1 LGENM
6 SCLPDSGFQAEATSP
21 KGIGSKPCLLCHPDP
36 SRVFYEDDL
45 VLALWEDGSGSEG
58 HALISPRRHIAS
70 WCQASP
76 QERHALVDATVALEA
91 MLFARHG
98 SKGYDLGLNSGRV
111 EGSAAFHLH
120 LHVIPR
126 SPARDPRPPGP
137 EAGNPPHRR
146 PLVRGGRD
154 PFAPHLLAAMEA
166 SCGLD
171 IAVAFLLPNGLRR
184 IGRALEAFLG
194 RGGRLRLLTGD
205 YMDVTDPEALE
216 TLLRMR
222 SRHDFQARVYE
233 TAGNGTFH
241 PKCYL
246 FHHADGTGTA
256 FVGSSNLSGAAL
268 GNGLEWNYRVHS
280 GRDAAGVEEVRLAFE
295 HLFNSPRTLDLDPHW
310 IAAYRSRRRPSLS
323 LEAGHPLDDLPPAT
337 AERVAEPEGT
347 ESGPRVFTPH
357 AIQQEAL
364 DALARTREEGN
375 RAGLVVLA
383 TGLGKTWLAAF
394 DSMDFRRVL
403 FVAHREEILSQAMQT
418 FARLR
423 PGASLGLYTGQEKSV
438 HADLV
443 FASIQTMGRTEHLAG
458 LDRRTFDY
466 IVVDEFHHAEAPT
479 YRRLLDHFTPQFL
492 LGLTA
497 TPERSDGG
505 NLLALC
511 SENLVYRCDLPEGVA
526 RGLLCPFIYFG
537 IPDEVEYQNIPWR
550 SNRFDEA
557 ALTEAVAT
565 RSRARNAL
573 DQLLANG
580 GQRALAFCVSVRHA
594 DFMRDFFNEHGV
606 AAAAVHSGPTSDHRS
621 EALAALG
628 RGELRVVCAVDM
640 FNEGVDLPVIDTVL
654 MLRPTESRILWL
666 QQLGRGLR
674 KAVEKTHL
682 AVIDYI
688 GNHRTFLRKAEIL
701 FSLQSGRATL
711 AHALRLLEEGRAGE
725 LGLPPGCAVN
735 YDLRSIEI
743 LKALMP
749 REVDSLPQF
758 YLDFKEHHGGRPRA
772 LEAMHEGHRP
782 GRAGHRFW
790 CEFIHQSGDLP
801 GGDLLLDSALGDFLR
816 HLERT
821 PMSRSYKMV
830 LLEAMLEEGR
840 FPGQM
845 SLEDLALAFARVAGR
860 SARLREDLSV
870 DFTRPEQVQSLLKR
884 MPIKAWTTQQ
894 HGRYFTFSE
903 GILRSNL
910 DVPPALRPSFL
921 ELVREIVEWRMAQYL
936 ERRLEA

>member
-1 LGENM
+1 MGEKK
-6 SCLPDSGFQAEATSP
+6 SHLPEGGTQAEHTSQE
-21 KGIGSKPCLLCHPDP
+21 GLGSTSCLLCNPDP

-45 VLALWEDGSGSEG
+45 VLALWEDGSDCAGR
-58 HALISPRRHIAS
+58 ALISPRRHIS
-70 WCQASP
+70 NWFQASP
-76 QERHALVDATVALEA
+76 QERHALVEATVALEA
-91 MLFARHG
+91 MLFASHG

-111 EGSAAFHLH
+111 EGTAAFHLH

-126 SPARDPRPPGP
+126 NVACEPRPPLP
-137 EAGNPPHRR
+137 EARTPPHRR
-146 PLVRGGRD
+146 PLVRGGGD
-154 PFAPHLLAAMEA
+154 PFAPHLLAALEA

-184 IGRALEAFLG
+184 IGGALEAFLG

-233 TAGNGTFH
+233 TARNGTFH

-246 FHHADGTGTA
+246 FHHADGSGTA

-268 GNGLEWNYRVHS
+268 GSGLEWNYRVHS

-295 HLFNSPRTLDLDPHW
+295 QLFNSPRTLDLDPQW
-310 IAAYRSRRRPSLS
+310 IADYRSRRRPSLS
-323 LEAGHPLDDLPPAT
+323 LEPGHPLDELAPGI
-337 AERVAEPEGT
+337 AERVAEPEET
-347 ESGPRVFTPH
+347 ESWPRVFTPH
-357 AIQQEAL
+357 PIQQEAL

-394 DSMDFRRVL
+394 DSMGFQRVL
-403 FVAHREEILSQAMQT
+403 FVAHREEILNQAMQV

-423 PGASLGLYTGQEKSV
+423 PEASLGLFSGQDKSA

-458 LDRRTFDY
+458 MDRQAFDY

-526 RGLLCPFIYFG
+526 RGLLCPFVYYG

-550 SNRFDEA
+550 SNRFEEV

-573 DQLLANG
+573 EQMLAHG

-594 DFMRDFFNEHGV
+594 DFMRDFFLEHGM
-606 AAAAVHSGPTSDHRS
+606 AAASVHSGPTSDDRS
-621 EALAALG
+621 ESLAALE
-628 RGELRVVCAVDM
+628 RGELRVVCAVDI

-701 FSLQSGRATL
+701 FSLQSDGRTL

-743 LKALMP
+743 LKALLP

-758 YLDFKEHHGGRPRA
+758 YSDFKERHGVRPRA
-772 LEAMHEGHRP
+772 VEAMHEGHRP
-782 GRAGHRFW
+782 GKAGHRFW

-801 GGDLLLDSALGDFLR
+801 GGDLLLGSPLGDFLR

-845 SLEDLALAFARVAGR
+845 PLEDLARAFSRVAGR

-870 DFTRPEQVQSLLKR
+870 DFSQPEHLKSLLCR

-894 HGRYFTFSE
+894 RGRYFTFSE
-903 GILRSNL
+903 GTLRTNL
-910 DVPPALRPSFL
+910 EVPVALRDDFL
-921 ELVREIVEWRMAQYL
+921 ALVREIVEWRLAQYL
-936 ERRLEA
+936 ERGQDG